1 VRLDVLS
8 GGIPDSLVP
17 RTVISIPYR
26 GSMGTAWSV
35 SALLGHH
42 SVCLGPPCK
51 VLNQS
56 IIGLSPLSET
66 AYSTSH
72 DIP

>member
-8 GGIPDSLVP
+8 GGIPGSLVP
-17 RTVISIPYR
+17 GTIISIPNR

-35 SALLGHH
+35 SALLGHR
-42 SVCLGPPCK
+42 SVCLGLPCK

-56 IIGLSPLSET
+56 IVDLSPLSKT
-66 AYSTSH
+66 A
-72 DIP
+72 

>member
-17 RTVISIPYR
+17 ETVISIPNR
-26 GSMGTAWSV
+26 GSRGTAWSV

-42 SVCLGPPCK
+42 SVCLGLLCK
-51 VLNQS
+51 VLNQL
-56 IIGLSPLSET
+56 IVGFSPLSET
-66 AYSTSH
+66 A
-72 DIP
+72 